1 MEGVMDMRYG
11 KLDRGVVIYAT
22 SGNPDELLAQGYL
35 PIEQTEIPEAPD
47 KCLKSAWKEVGEKI
61 VQSWEE
67 VTDPIL
73 PESEPSMTDIIQSL
87 SGKAPL
93 EALSV
98 ISSMVNYT
106 QAKFQ
111 ADIQASEDKT
121 MAIACSGFFLPWER
135 GKYAAGDVRTD
146 NGKPYECMKAHDSTI
161 NTDWTIKNRTLWK
174 PYHSRDKRW
183 ALPWEAPTGA
193 HDIYKDGEYMIWTDG
208 SVYQCVQD
216 TNFSPVDYPA
226 AWERT

>member
-1 MEGVMDMRYG
+1 MRYG

-35 PIEQTEIPEAPD
+35 PIKQTEIPEAPN
-47 KCLKSAWKEVGEKI
+47 KCLKSVWKEAEGKI

-73 PESEPSMTDIIQSL
+73 PESEPTIADVIQSL
-87 SGKAPL
+87 SGKAPVEVL
-93 EALSV
+93 AV

-121 MAIACSGFFLPWER
+121 MAIACSGFFPPWER
-135 GKYAAGDVRTD
+135 GKYTVGDVRTD
-146 NGKPYECMKAHDSTI
+146 AGKPYECIQNHDSTV
-161 NTDWTIKNRTLWK
+161 NTDWTIKNRALWK
-174 PYHSRDKRW
+174 PYHSRDKEW

-193 HDIYKDGEYMIWTDG
+193 HDMYKNGEYMIWTDG

-226 AWERT
+226 AWKRTV